1 MDMCAKPAVQSVPR
15 DRRSRLRSLVLFLI
29 ALGFIASVIGG
40 VLWWDD
46 RPFAAIESHL
56 QNEEFGRALTSIN
69 AYRRVQGSSTRLII
83 LRARALTGLG
93 RWQEA
98 VQIFEQVGPDNAH
111 AYRAFADALLHLEQ
125 WSAAEGVLQVLLELI
140 GDEKDALHELTV
152 CRIKLG
158 RGDEALESAH
168 RLAAISG
175 SEGRGNVL
183 IGKIHET
190 QNNARL
196 TIESWKRVLE
206 IHPDAKGLQVTPG
219 EFTAMYGS
227 ALLDGG
233 QPEEAVSVLKWSVK
247 TRPHAETFAMIGKA
261 CIQLNRKP
269 EAVAA
274 WKQAISLDRLN
285 RESREELA
293 NAALQ
298 QSAPK
303 EALDWL
309 SPLIEGNVEHSSTAY
324 ILQRTYSLL
333 KDEKLSSHWRQ
344 QVKEL
349 RFREDRSAAIEHSL
363 IEAPNSFWSQY
374 IRAHRF
380 ATAEN
385 WSEAA
390 LLVTS
395 LLEDEPTI
403 PLLQDLAAA
412 IRTRG
417 NPPSLDR
424 LPIDQF

>member
-1 MDMCAKPAVQSVPR
+1 MGAKPAAKNVTR
-15 DRRSRLRSLVLFLI
+15 DRRSRLRSLMLFLI
-29 ALGFIASVIGG
+29 ALGFIASVVWG
-40 VLWWDD
+40 VLWWND

-56 QNEEFGRALTSIN
+56 QNGEFDRALTSIN
-69 AYRRVQGSSTRLII
+69 VFRREQGSSTRLIV
-83 LRARALTGLG
+83 LRARALAELG

-98 VQIFEQVGPDNAH
+98 VRIFEQVGPDNAQAH
-111 AYRAFADALLHLEQ
+111 RAFADALLHLEQ
-125 WSAAEGVLQVLLELI
+125 WSAAEGVLQVLLELT
-140 GDEKDALHELTV
+140 GEDKDALHELTV

-175 SEGRGNVL
+175 NEGRGNVL

-190 QNNARL
+190 QNNTRL
-196 TIESWKRVLE
+196 TIESWNRVLE
-206 IHPDAKGLQVTPG
+206 IHPDAKGLQVSPG

-233 QPEEAVSVLKWSVK
+233 QPEEAVSMLKWSVK
-247 TRPHAETFAMIGKA
+247 TRPHAETFVMIGKA
-261 CIQLNRKP
+261 CIQLNQKP
-269 EAVAA
+269 EAVNA
-274 WKQAISLDRLN
+274 WKQAIALDRLN

-309 SPLIEGNVEHSSTAY
+309 SPLLEDTMEHSSTAY
-324 ILQRTYSLL
+324 ILQRIYSLL

-344 QVKEL
+344 QAKEL
-349 RFREDRSAAIEHSL
+349 RLIEDRNAAIDHSL
-363 IEAPNSFWSQY
+363 IETPNSFWSRY

-380 ATAEN
+380 ATAGN

-390 LLVTS
+390 LLVNG
-395 LLEDEPTI
+395 LLEDDAGI
-403 PLLQDLAAA
+403 PLLQDLAIAV
-412 IRTRG
+412 RTRG
-417 NPPSLDR
+417 KPPSLNR